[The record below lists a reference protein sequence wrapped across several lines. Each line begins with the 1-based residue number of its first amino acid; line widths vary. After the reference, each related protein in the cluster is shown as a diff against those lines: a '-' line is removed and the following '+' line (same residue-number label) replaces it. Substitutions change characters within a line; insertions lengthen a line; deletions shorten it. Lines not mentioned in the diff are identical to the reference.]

1 MLGMWEKYQVKINY
15 KNKIMGGLDLKNYA
29 DIDGIFISRDKIH
42 LFRDRGPAITENADN
57 IKNIEIDIR

>member
-15 KNKIMGGLDLKNYA
+15 KNEIMEGLDFKNYA
-29 DIDGIFISRDKIH
+29 DIDGIFIGRDKIY
-42 LFRDRGPAITENADN
+42 LFRDRGVAITENADN